1 MGLDPK
7 KDQALIEKIGLNEY
21 KELLDAANAE
31 KLDTNARYEK
41 YAAAQA
47 WLTENA
53 MVLPIYSKGGVP
65 SITKVTPFSGANSSI
80 GIKGDPNFY
89 KYQKV
94 QDKTVTTAD
103 YEKAYKNWLKEK
115 EESNKRSSVFLVE
128 KSVPGDLFFT
138 YFLSFHCIKRYLTT
152 IFR

>member
-1 MGLDPK
+1 MNY
-7 KDQALIEKIGLNEY
+7 KISRFLKHWSESSYCLLYTSQY

-53 MVLPIYSKGGVP
+53 IVLPIYSKGGVP
-65 SITKVTPFSGANSSI
+65 SITKVTPFSAANSAI
-80 GIKGDPNFY
+80 GIKGETSFF
-89 KYQKV
+89 KYQKL

-103 YEKAYKNWLKEK
+103 
-115 EESNKRSSVFLVE
+115 
-128 KSVPGDLFFT
+128 
-138 YFLSFHCIKRYLTT
+138 
-152 IFR
+152 

>member
-1 MGLDPK
+1 MVQPWLVWDLILK

-21 KELLDAANAE
+21 QALLDAANDE

-65 SITKVTPFSGANSSI
+65 SITKVTPFSKS
-80 GIKGDPNFY
+80 KFC
-89 KYQKV
+89 
-94 QDKTVTTAD
+94 
-103 YEKAYKNWLKEK
+103 NW
-115 EESNKRSSVFLVE
+115 
-128 KSVPGDLFFT
+128 
-138 YFLSFHCIKRYLTT
+138 Y
-152 IFR
+152 